1 MLLGWGGSVYF
12 LYKLLFILMIVIEL
26 FIVVNK
32 KILWILVWFC
42 ILGFLL
48 FVVMYEFVVNNVEN
62 LFVVFVII
70 LLTK

>member
-32 KILWILVWFC
+32 KIL
-42 ILGFLL
+42 
-48 FVVMYEFVVNNVEN
+48 
-62 LFVVFVII
+62 
-70 LLTK
+70 